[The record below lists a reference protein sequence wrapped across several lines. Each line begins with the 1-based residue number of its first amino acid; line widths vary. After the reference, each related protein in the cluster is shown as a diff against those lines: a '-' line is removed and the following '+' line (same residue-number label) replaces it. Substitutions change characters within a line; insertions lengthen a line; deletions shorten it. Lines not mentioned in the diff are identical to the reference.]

1 MKLYWAPQSRSSQAL
16 RILEEAGAEYERVT
30 VDIRAGA
37 QNAPAFRAINPM
49 GKVPVLEDEGV
60 IVAESAAICAH
71 VADRFPRAGLAPP
84 PGDAMRGAYFRW
96 LFFGPSCIE
105 PAIVQK
111 FTGLDIDKATAGWG
125 SYALVLD
132 TLEEALASVGPW
144 ILGETYSAA
153 DVVIGSGLNFGM
165 MFELIEPR
173 AAFSAYVERF
183 RARPA
188 IQRATE
194 IELQAG
200 A

>member
-30 VDIRAGA
+30 VDIRAGG
-37 QNAPAFRAINPM
+37 QDDPAFRAINPM

-71 VADRFPRAGLAPP
+71 VADRFPQAGLAPP
-84 PGDAMRGAYFRW
+84 PGDPMRGAYFRW

-111 FTGLDIDKATAGWG
+111 VTGLDIDKATAGWG

-132 TLEEALASVGPW
+132 TLEEALSSVGPW

-188 IQRATE
+188 IQRATK